1 MDITLHVPDSVIQAI
16 RLPEK
21 GLQDGL
27 LRELAVALYA
37 QAVLPFGKARELA
50 GVTRRAFA
58 HILEQRGV
66 ARHYGRD
73 ELADDLGYA
82 GGLSLRLEVNG
93 DGYLASA
100 SGLQGA
106 VAEGDTRE
114 EAIFH
119 CSDVLALIVAYRA
132 ERARHDGEGA
142 DDGQR

>member
-1 MDITLHVPDSVIQAI
+1 MDITLHVPDSVVQAI
-16 RLPEK
+16 RLPDK

-37 QAVLPFGKARELA
+37 QAALPFGKARELA
-50 GVTRRAFA
+50 GVTRREFA
-58 HILEQRGV
+58 RILAQRGV
-66 ARHYGRD
+66 ARHDGRD

-82 GGLSLRLEVNG
+82 GALSLQLEGNG

-100 SGLQGA
+100 PALQGA
-106 VAEGDTRE
+106 VAEGDTWE

-132 ERARHDGEGA
+132 ERARHDGEGN